1 MLLTISDDTL
11 KSAGMTELEMQIEIA
26 CRLFDANK
34 LALWPAAQLAGIS
47 RAEFE
52 DELAQRNI
60 PVFRPTIEDLELDL
74 RNLSKL
80 GA

>member
-1 MLLTISDDTL
+1 
-11 KSAGMTELEMQIEIA
+11 MQIEIA